1 MVGSAQVKRYASTMS
16 VEIVARMLA
25 GEHMSEDPGIRDV
38 YWAPAANEVRL
49 VEVSDSVRDAGEI
62 LPFRFAADPPDV
74 PYPSLVVLLGPGDWQ
89 RLSRHE
95 LELPKFFGTELLKI
109 A

>member
-1 MVGSAQVKRYASTMS
+1 MS
-16 VEIVARMLA
+16 VEFVAKMLA
-25 GEHMSEDPGIRDV
+25 GEHMSEDAGIREV

-74 PYPSLVVLLGPGDWQ
+74 PYASLVILLGPGDWQ
-89 RLSRHE
+89 RVRARE
-95 LELPKFFGTELLKI
+95 LELPDVFGTELLKI